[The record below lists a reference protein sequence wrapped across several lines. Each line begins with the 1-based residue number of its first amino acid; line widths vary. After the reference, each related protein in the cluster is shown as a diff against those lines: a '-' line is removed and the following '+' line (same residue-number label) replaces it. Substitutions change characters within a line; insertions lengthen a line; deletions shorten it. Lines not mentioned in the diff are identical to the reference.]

1 MHYQLRLSLPMRS
14 FTYLYCLLDDMN
26 RISYST
32 DTALASAVCAWP
44 VLDLYTRV
52 CRCEFSTSCRAVLFC
67 YFIEEWECGSLLE
80 LKQHWFI
87 TLFNVHTRVKIW
99 STSWCQ
105 TVFLVFWSWSHAC
118 CLVLGCLDK
127 DSFKTLPFVY
137 SRLSLTFI
145 LVALIDRT
153 NSDSPVVDLT
163 SEHVDIITSASL
175 DQFNSCLGVET
186 HLPLPPP
193 HKSHPDDVSHCR
205 ILSPD
210 KTEWRLISAT
220 HCGWR
225 CCFVADQLWFMTR
238 IRGEDTSP
246 PPYLHLETLRQC
258 LPRCTDCCEIDACDD
273 W

>member
-193 HKSHPDDVSHCR
+193 
-205 ILSPD
+205 
-210 KTEWRLISAT
+210 
-220 HCGWR
+220 
-225 CCFVADQLWFMTR
+225 
-238 IRGEDTSP
+238 P
-246 PPYLHLETLRQC
+246 P
-258 LPRCTDCCEIDACDD
+258 
-273 W
+273 